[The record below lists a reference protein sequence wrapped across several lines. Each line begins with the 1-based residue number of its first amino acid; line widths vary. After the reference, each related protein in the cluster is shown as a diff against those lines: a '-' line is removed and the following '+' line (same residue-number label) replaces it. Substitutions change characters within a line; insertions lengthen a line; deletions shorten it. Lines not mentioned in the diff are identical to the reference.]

1 MRIWLKQDTAC
12 FLESHAKFFEHLGNV
27 YKLMVYDNT
36 RVAVKKLAGA
46 EGEPTEALH
55 YRYITVLSSVSA
67 I

>member
-1 MRIWLKQDTAC
+1 
-12 FLESHAKFFEHLGNV
+12 
-27 YKLMVYDNT
+27 MVYDNT

-46 EGEPTEALH
+46 EGEPTEALAN

>member
-36 RVAVKKLAGA
+36 RVAVKKNLPVPK
-46 EGEPTEALH
+46 ENQRKH
-55 YRYITVLSSVSA
+55 CIIA
-67 I
+67 ILRF